1 MVSAQG
7 ASRSKQHNVGPR
19 FKIKR
24 VEARRCSS
32 HTSFSVAQII
42 ALCISVLNACYKV
55 VSKKMTTFE
64 RHQTWKSYRCVALRR

>member
-1 MVSAQG
+1 MWWRAAARLTSALL
-7 ASRSKQHNVGPR
+7 P
-19 FKIKR
+19 
-24 VEARRCSS
+24 
-32 HTSFSVAQII
+32 SVAQII